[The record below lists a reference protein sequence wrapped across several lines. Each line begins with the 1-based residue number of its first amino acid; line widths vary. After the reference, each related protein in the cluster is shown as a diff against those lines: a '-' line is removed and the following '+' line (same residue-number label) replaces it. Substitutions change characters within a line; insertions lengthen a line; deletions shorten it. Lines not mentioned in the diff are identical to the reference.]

1 MTTVYEMNASAQY
14 LADNGIGADHDG
26 YFGSQCV
33 DLINYLLYKHYGIEL
48 AGNAIDLLDSA
59 ASKGLEVV
67 YDAPGLMPKAGAFFV
82 MECYGHPYGHTG
94 YVYKDSDGY
103 TMSTIEQNVD
113 GNADYLENGGPARYC
128 TRNFN
133 ESWGKVIG
141 WFYPNYD
148 ESVQNTQE
156 VSSEAVEGKLKDEDG
171 TMVVTV
177 SAVNV
182 RTAPST
188 SAEVVAVYDNGEEF
202 HYDSVYSAEGYIWVS
217 YIGQSGERRYVAA
230 GVANSSGNANV
241 EPYGTFY

>member
-59 ASKGLEVV
+59 AAKGLEVV

-82 MECYGHPYGHTG
+82 MECFAHPYGHTG
-94 YVYKDSDGY
+94 YVYQDSDGY

-113 GNADYLENGGPARYC
+113 GNADYLEHGGPARYQ
-128 TRNFN
+128 TRKF
-133 ESWGKVIG
+133 EEPWGKVIG

-148 ESVQNTQE
+148 ESAQNSQAASE
-156 VSSEAVEGKLKDEDG
+156 EAVEGKLKDEDG

-182 RTAPST
+182 RTSPST
-188 SAEVVAVYDNGEEF
+188 SAEVVAVYDNSEEF